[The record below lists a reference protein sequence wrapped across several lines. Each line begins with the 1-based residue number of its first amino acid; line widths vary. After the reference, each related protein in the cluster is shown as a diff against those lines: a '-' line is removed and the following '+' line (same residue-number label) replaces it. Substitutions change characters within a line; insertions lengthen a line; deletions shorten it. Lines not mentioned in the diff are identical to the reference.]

1 MLKLLV
7 FLLMQ
12 KILAEAQ
19 PNAITSYGFL
29 GVSLNQFILDGKR
42 SDSGKDT
49 TGGPQTT
56 FINDKHVKTSS
67 PYGEIF
73 TGYIF
78 RIENFG
84 IGPEFFYN
92 YGKLENKISSTYVHA
107 GTATTAFDATY
118 KFTSQMGANLK
129 LGYFLNS
136 YFLYTLLG
144 FQRQQIQLRAKAR
157 QVDALGD
164 LLQFDFK
171 GKKKSLST
179 FSYGFGA
186 QKVIGENYA
195 VGIECR
201 LAAFPRK
208 NFSWTLDEP
217 NNTNLTS
224 SFKYQLRSVALKVMY
239 VF

>member
-12 KILAEAQ
+12 KIFAEAQ

-49 TGGPQTT
+49 VGGPQTIFT
-56 FINDKHVKTSS
+56 NNKHVKTSS

-92 YGKLENKISSTYVHA
+92 YGKLENKISNTYVHNLV
-107 GTATTAFDATY
+107 ATTAFDVSY
-118 KFTSQMGANLK
+118 KVSSQMGTNLK
-129 LGYFLNS
+129 WD
-136 YFLYTLLG
+136 T
-144 FQRQQIQLRAKAR
+144 
-157 QVDALGD
+157 
-164 LLQFDFK
+164 
-171 GKKKSLST
+171 
-179 FSYGFGA
+179 
-186 QKVIGENYA
+186 
-195 VGIECR
+195 
-201 LAAFPRK
+201 
-208 NFSWTLDEP
+208 
-217 NNTNLTS
+217 
-224 SFKYQLRSVALKVMY
+224 
-239 VF
+239 